1 MEIFKKLTIGLITL
15 TVFNLLIFKIVRA
28 DDCPSDLSERI
39 ACLEKKISATK
50 NQEKTLSSEINLLD
64 EKISLTRSQIN
75 LTQQQLGRLT
85 DDISS
90 VSGKIGFIEDSLATT
105 ANVLANR
112 IVKTYIAGR
121 TDPMVY
127 LLTAADFSDFWQRL
141 EYLRL
146 VQKHDRQLLLQMAA
160 TRKNYHDQKD
170 LLEDKKKQIEKLSA
184 QLKAYKITLDKQNR
198 EKQQL
203 LTVTQG
209 NEVMYTNLL
218 AQAKAQ
224 LAAFQGFVS
233 GQGGLTLIDAD
244 PGWPKDYYS
253 QRDKRWGNVPIAG
266 YYPPGAKIYSIGEAG
281 CLASSVAMVR
291 IHRGNNDT
299 PLTIGTNSNY
309 FFDALFQWDGLRSLG
324 FNTPQRTTDKS
335 VVDNL
340 LNQGKWVIVGLDY
353 GPWTGGNPFHFVV
366 ITAKNGGDYN
376 LYDPWRGPNISF
388 NSNYGGNYITEVIT
402 Y

>member
-1 MEIFKKLTIGLITL
+1 MEIFKKLASVAFLFFFLAG
-15 TVFNLLIFKIVRA
+15 IVRA
-28 DDCPSDLSERI
+28 DCGETDYDC
-39 ACLEKKISATK
+39 KVKFYTQKISETK

-112 IVKTYIAGR
+112 IAKTYIAGR

-203 LTVTQG
+203 LAVTQN
-209 NEVMYTNLL
+209 NEAQYASLL

-224 LAAFQGFVS
+224 LAAFSGFVS
-233 GQGGLTLIDAD
+233 GQGGLTLVDAD
-244 PGWPKDYYS
+244 PSWPKDYYS
-253 QRDKRWGNVPIAG
+253 QRDKRWGNIPIAG

-281 CLASSVAMVR
+281 CLITSVAMTAT
-291 IHRGNNDT
+291 HRGDNIS
-299 PLTIGTNSNY
+299 PVTIGSNGDY
-309 FFDALFQWDGLRSLG
+309 FFDALFSWDGLRARGL
-324 FNTPQRTTDKS
+324 NTILRTTDRS
-335 VVDNL
+335 VIDNA
-340 LNQGKWVIVGLDY
+340 LNAGKWVILGISYANSVY
-353 GPWTGGNPFHFVV
+353 SQPFHFVV
-366 ITAKNGGDYN
+366 ATAKNGGDYN
-376 LYDPWRGPNISF
+376 LFDPWRGPNISF